1 MAKNKFDFI
10 AELLEKK
17 DLNHSQKERIY
28 KMIAKEIKDV
38 ETRNNEILKR
48 LEEIEKKVNKIG
60 EEPVKQAKKLIKR
73 HDPKRVVDVLSLFSK
88 GNSHI
93 KYSTHI
99 WDEKLYNN
107 YDNFIQGINEDFKNF
122 RFFELGGYNSNLY
135 WEKIYPFLFQKNLTE
150 LQKSGKSKFG
160 WGKHK
165 IKIGWQYPDLLKE
178 WCKENFDNKNEQYS
192 TPFSLEIPKELIP
205 QKRIEGKTIK
215 YFEDAVNIFKNE
227 IEFRDNRLY
236 LSIKTAID
244 REIPNFSVDEDSL
257 ETLKGKSFF
266 TNTEYVIKAISRM
279 LTEIKARSENINVV
293 INCQYNRLDNSFELN
308 ILHKDSFSLKE
319 LDHPKIT
326 LKEDTGNLSIIRT
339 TLNSLCHFSVES
351 KFLNKNNEKVSA
363 KIDYLYEGVE
373 KKGWIPKI
381 NILDIPAEGFKYFLK
396 FPAL

>member
-1 MAKNKFDFI
+1 MAKNKYDFI
-10 AELLEKK
+10 AEVLEKK
-17 DLNHSQKERIY
+17 TLNASLKDRLY
-28 KMIAKEIKDV
+28 KLIAKEIKAV
-38 ETRNNEILKR
+38 ETKDSEILKR
-48 LEEIEKKVNKIG
+48 IEEIEKKLNKKG
-60 EEPVKQAKKLIKR
+60 EKPVKLDNKLSKR

-107 YDNFIQGINEDFKNF
+107 YDDFIQGIDEDFKKF
-122 RFFELGGYNSNLY
+122 RVFELGGYNSNLY
-135 WEKIYPFLFQKNLTE
+135 WEKIYPFLFQKDLTE

-165 IKIGWQYPDLLKE
+165 IKIGWQYPDLLKKL
-178 WCKENFDNKNEQYS
+178 CKENFDNKSEHYS

-205 QKRIEGKTIK
+205 DERIERKSIK

-236 LSIKTAID
+236 LLIKIAINL
-244 REIPNFSVDEDSL
+244 EIPNFSVDVESL

-279 LTEIKARSENINVV
+279 LTEIKARPENNNVA
-293 INCQYNRLDNSFELN
+293 ISCQYDRPENSFILS

-326 LKEDTGNLSIIRT
+326 LKKDTGNLSIIRT
-339 TLNSLCHFSVES
+339 TLNSLCDFSIES
-351 KFLNKNNEKVSA
+351 IFLSKNNEKVSA
-363 KIDYLYEGVE
+363 RIDYLYQGVVE
-373 KKGWIPKI
+373 MAWEPKV
-381 NILDIPAEGFKYFLK
+381 NILNTSAEGFKYLLK